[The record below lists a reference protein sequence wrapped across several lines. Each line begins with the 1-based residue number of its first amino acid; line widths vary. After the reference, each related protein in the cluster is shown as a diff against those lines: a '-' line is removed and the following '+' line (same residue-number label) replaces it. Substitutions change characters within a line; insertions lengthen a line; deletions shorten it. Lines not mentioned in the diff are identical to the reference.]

1 MFPAALFI
9 LAPNWGQ
16 PKCPLTGK
24 WIIYGVATQWNAA
37 KQNQKNYK
45 YMPQHGGSSKAF
57 C

>member
-1 MFPAALFI
+1 MFLAALFI